1 MQIFSDW
8 HLPASDIPARPVQT
22 QPDNSRLV
30 HRFFSAMNQERLDL
44 VLVLVL
50 ALALALALESQR
62 LFETLQEPFRNRLI
76 YPVQTLI

>member
-8 HLPASDIPARPVQT
+8 RLPASDIPARPVQT
-22 QPDNSRLV
+22 PPDNSRLV
-30 HRFFSAMNQERLDL
+30 HRFFSAMNQERLVLVL

-50 ALALALALESQR
+50 ALALESQR
-62 LFETLQEPFRNRLI
+62 PFETLQEPFRNRLI

>member
-8 HLPASDIPARPVQT
+8 RLPASDIPARPVQT
-22 QPDNSRLV
+22 PPDNSRLV
-30 HRFFSAMNQERLDL
+30 HRFFSAMNQERLVLVL

-50 ALALALALESQR
+50 ALESQR
-62 LFETLQEPFRNRLI
+62 PFETLQEPFRNRLI

>member
-50 ALALALALESQR
+50 ALALESQR
-62 LFETLQEPFRNRLI
+62 PFETLQEPFRNRLI

>member
-44 VLVLVL
+44 AL

-62 LFETLQEPFRNRLI
+62 PFETLQEPFRNRLI

>member
-50 ALALALALESQR
+50 ALALALESQR

>member
-44 VLVLVL
+44 DLVLVL
-50 ALALALALESQR
+50 ALVLESQR
-62 LFETLQEPFRNRLI
+62 PFETLQEPFRNRLI

>member
-30 HRFFSAMNQERLDL
+30 HRFFSAMNQERL

-50 ALALALALESQR
+50 ALVLALALESQR
-62 LFETLQEPFRNRLI
+62 PFETLQEPFRNRLI

>member
-30 HRFFSAMNQERLDL
+30 HRFFSAMNQERL

-50 ALALALALESQR
+50 ALALALESQR
-62 LFETLQEPFRNRLI
+62 PFETLQEPFRNRLI

>member
-8 HLPASDIPARPVQT
+8 RLPASDIPARPVQT
-22 QPDNSRLV
+22 PPDNSRLV
-30 HRFFSAMNQERLDL
+30 HRFFSAMNQERL

-50 ALALALALESQR
+50 ALALESQR
-62 LFETLQEPFRNRLI
+62 QFETLQEPFRNRLI

>member
-30 HRFFSAMNQERLDL
+30 HRFFSAMNQARLD
-44 VLVLVL
+44 LVL

-62 LFETLQEPFRNRLI
+62 PFETLQEPFRNRLI

>member
-22 QPDNSRLV
+22 QPGNSRLV
-30 HRFFSAMNQERLDL
+30 HRFFSAMNQERLVL

-50 ALALALALESQR
+50 VLESQR
-62 LFETLQEPFRNRLI
+62 PFETLQEPFRNRLI

>member
-8 HLPASDIPARPVQT
+8 RLPASDIPARPVQT
-22 QPDNSRLV
+22 PPDNSRLV
-30 HRFFSAMNQERLDL
+30 HRFFSAMNQERLVL

-50 ALALALALESQR
+50 ALVLALESQR
-62 LFETLQEPFRNRLI
+62 PFETLQEPFRNRLI

>member
-44 VLVLVL
+44 VLAL

>member
-8 HLPASDIPARPVQT
+8 RLPASDIPARPVQT
-22 QPDNSRLV
+22 PPDNSRLV
-30 HRFFSAMNQERLDL
+30 HRFFSAMNQERLVL

-50 ALALALALESQR
+50 ALALESQR
-62 LFETLQEPFRNRLI
+62 QFETLQEPFRNRLI

>member
-22 QPDNSRLV
+22 QPGNSRLV
-30 HRFFSAMNQERLDL
+30 HRFFSAMNQERLA
-44 VLVLVL
+44 LVL
-50 ALALALALESQR
+50 ALVLALALESQR
-62 LFETLQEPFRNRLI
+62 PFETLQEPFRNRLI

>member
-50 ALALALALESQR
+50 VLALALESQR

>member
-8 HLPASDIPARPVQT
+8 RLPASDIPARPVQT
-22 QPDNSRLV
+22 PPDNSRLV
-30 HRFFSAMNQERLDL
+30 HRFFSAMNQERL

-50 ALALALALESQR
+50 ALALESQR
-62 LFETLQEPFRNRLI
+62 PFETLQEPFRNRLI

>member
-22 QPDNSRLV
+22 QPGNSRLV
-30 HRFFSAMNQERLDL
+30 HRFFSAMNQERLVLVL

-50 ALALALALESQR
+50 ALESQR
-62 LFETLQEPFRNRLI
+62 PFETLQEPFRNRLI

>member
-30 HRFFSAMNQERLDL
+30 HRFFSAMNQERL
-44 VLVLVL
+44 VL
-50 ALALALALESQR
+50 ALALAQALALESQR
-62 LFETLQEPFRNRLI
+62 PFETLQEPFRNRLI

>member
-8 HLPASDIPARPVQT
+8 HLPDSDIPARPVQT

-44 VLVLVL
+44 VLVL
-50 ALALALALESQR
+50 ALALALESQR
-62 LFETLQEPFRNRLI
+62 PFETLQEPFRNRLI

>member
-50 ALALALALESQR
+50 ALALALESQR
-62 LFETLQEPFRNRLI
+62 PFETLQEPFRNRLI

>member
-8 HLPASDIPARPVQT
+8 RLPASDIPARPVQT
-22 QPDNSRLV
+22 PPDNSRLV
-30 HRFFSAMNQERLDL
+30 HRFFSAMNQERL

-50 ALALALALESQR
+50 ALALALESQR
-62 LFETLQEPFRNRLI
+62 QFETLQEPFRNRLI

>member
-8 HLPASDIPARPVQT
+8 RLPASDIPARPVQT
-22 QPDNSRLV
+22 PPDNSRLV
-30 HRFFSAMNQERLDL
+30 HRFFSAMNQERL

-62 LFETLQEPFRNRLI
+62 PFETLQEPFRNRLI

>member
-44 VLVLVL
+44 VLVL

-62 LFETLQEPFRNRLI
+62 PFETLQEPFRNRLI

>member
-30 HRFFSAMNQERLDL
+30 HRFFSAMNQERLVL

-50 ALALALALESQR
+50 ALALESQR
-62 LFETLQEPFRNRLI
+62 PFETLQEPFRNRLI

>member
-44 VLVLVL
+44 VLVL

>member
-44 VLVLVL
+44 VL
-50 ALALALALESQR
+50 ALALALESQR
-62 LFETLQEPFRNRLI
+62 PFETLQEPFRNRLI

>member
-50 ALALALALESQR
+50 ALALESQR

>member
-30 HRFFSAMNQERLDL
+30 HRFFSAMNQEK
-44 VLVLVL
+44 LVLVL

-62 LFETLQEPFRNRLI
+62 PFETLQEPFRNRLI

>member
-8 HLPASDIPARPVQT
+8 RLPASDIPARPVQT

-44 VLVLVL
+44 VLVL
-50 ALALALALESQR
+50 ALALESQR
-62 LFETLQEPFRNRLI
+62 PFETLQEPFRNRLI

>member
-44 VLVLVL
+44 DLV
-50 ALALALALESQR
+50 LALALALESQR

>member
-30 HRFFSAMNQERLDL
+30 HRFFSAMNQERL
-44 VLVLVL
+44 VLVL
-50 ALALALALESQR
+50 ALVLALALESQR
-62 LFETLQEPFRNRLI
+62 PFETLQEPFRNRLI

>member
-30 HRFFSAMNQERLDL
+30 HRFFSAMNQERLVL

-50 ALALALALESQR
+50 ALALALESQR
-62 LFETLQEPFRNRLI
+62 PFETLQEPFRNRLI

>member
-44 VLVLVL
+44 

-62 LFETLQEPFRNRLI
+62 PFETLQEPFRNRLI

>member
-22 QPDNSRLV
+22 QPGNSRLV
-30 HRFFSAMNQERLDL
+30 HRFFSAMNQERL
-44 VLVLVL
+44 VLAL

-62 LFETLQEPFRNRLI
+62 PFETLQEPFRNRLI

>member
-30 HRFFSAMNQERLDL
+30 LRFFSAMNQERLVL

-62 LFETLQEPFRNRLI
+62 PFETLQEPFRNRLI

>member
-30 HRFFSAMNQERLDL
+30 LRFFSAMNQERLVL

-50 ALALALALESQR
+50 ALALALESQR
-62 LFETLQEPFRNRLI
+62 PFETLQEPFRNRLI